1 MKDER
6 PMNILGNVRKK
17 KKKTR
22 ARVIKL
28 VKTDFTQGLVQQK
41 ETLGYKIGLN
51 FYIAIISK

>member
-1 MKDER
+1 
-6 PMNILGNVRKK
+6 MNILGNVRKK